1 MVNLQITRWSPD
13 TCSCIIDYEWDRD
26 LPAISRVHT
35 GKNIVKD
42 CPDHSGLVE
51 PKDFYDTILDEN
63 QRKNYTRQEIIE
75 ALSDVR
81 KTDDKGNFIFKEG
94 IDISFSW
101 TGTNKDRLLHLS
113 VTGFAL
119 TTQQKA
125 TVQGITDSRF
135 GNGKVLIE

>member
-1 MVNLQITRWSPD
+1 MVRLTTTRWSPD
-13 TCSCIIDYEWDRD
+13 TCKCVIDFEWD
-26 LPAISRVHT
+26 
-35 GKNIVKD
+35 
-42 CPDHSGLVE
+42 
-51 PKDFYDTILDEN
+51 KDFYDTILDEN

-81 KTDDKGNFIFKEG
+81 QTDDKGNFIFKEG